1 MRSICHAVKYVY
13 YLQLFGQGSLISRRV
28 SFSTRPFMIAR
39 IYSRLLFAIY
49 IVACVG
55 LGLGSLSFAAPGD
68 EEGESAAAAPPAT
81 VEEARARALLLHE
94 TLHGALQVMHRDF
107 FRADER
113 DVIPSASLEE
123 VFEVLE
129 DYHGVELR
137 WLGVNARTMDSD
149 HKPRDKFEEQAV
161 QALAAG
167 DSDFDAVED
176 GRFRFAGAIQLHNE
190 CLKCHVPHR
199 TTLEDRM
206 AGLLINIPLKKKP

>member
-1 MRSICHAVKYVY
+1 
-13 YLQLFGQGSLISRRV
+13 
-28 SFSTRPFMIAR
+28 MIAQ
-39 IYSRLLFAIY
+39 SRLRPPLFTCILA
-49 IVACVG
+49 IVAIG
-55 LGLGSLSFAAPGD
+55 LGALSNAAPGD
-68 EEGESAAAAPPAT
+68 EEGEGAKAQPPAT
-81 VEEARARALLLHE
+81 VEEARGRALLLHE

-167 DSDFDAVED
+167 NPDFDTVED